1 MSALPPESDMLIV
14 GINVCYVPL
23 ADIPVRSLW
32 SSDALPRANRL
43 IVTARGQ
50 RLTSGALLSNR
61 GETHD

>member
-1 MSALPPESDMLIV
+1 MLIV